1 MSMYRVSVIKL
12 WKKTEK
18 TERKRILGKFIETHG
33 EHYTH
38 EEFLTYLEK
47 RYRSRLSPYTLPVTS
62 REQEH

>member
-12 WKKTEK
+12 WKNTEER
-18 TERKRILGKFIETHG
+18 ERKRILGQCIKTPG

-47 RYRSRLSPYTLPVTS
+47 RYRSRLSPYTLPLTS

>member
-12 WKKTEK
+12 WKNTEE
-18 TERKRILGKFIETHG
+18 TERKRIVGQFIKTHG
-33 EHYTH
+33 EHCTH

-47 RYRSRLSPYTLPVTS
+47 RYRSRLSPYTLPSTS